1 MAQGGMTLTAQLDR
15 SLRDVFAPIDNRE
28 VWEWAEDEIVL
39 TRRQT
44 ETPGP
49 YSTLLTPYVR
59 EPLNCFGDPAVTDL
73 CLCFGSQTSKTT
85 TMMIGAAW
93 SMVNKPAPTIWVMPS
108 ENLAR
113 SFSENRWQP
122 MVEDCRPLS
131 AIKPSSIHRYK
142 TLEQQFRDCTLT
154 FIGSNSP
161 SNLASRPA
169 GLLVMDETDKFAT
182 PNERE
187 AGAVALAEN
196 RTKSYTNALR
206 VKSSTP
212 TIPEGEIWSAFQQ
225 GDQRYYFVP
234 CPHCATMQRL
244 VWKQVRWSDKARNES
259 GVWDENIVRVT
270 AFYECESCKEAIT
283 DGHKTKMLRS
293 GEWRATNRNATIGR
307 RSYHL
312 NSLYAPWKSCGFGE
326 LAVTFILQKTS
337 LLGLQDF
344 INGALAEPWIDEAE
358 KQDEVVAEASDYLC
372 GDKWSEAEFSA
383 MTVDVQD
390 AGGRH
395 FWCVIRDWS
404 KDGRSRVRFA
414 ARVETWDDL
423 ERIREE
429 NEIRPPCV
437 FVDSAFAT
445 REVYFTCCRFGW
457 VALRGMDAESFTW
470 TEGKRRV
477 QKAYARPER
486 GDPAGGGGY
495 DISGLARRS
504 CPLIKFS
511 SPTCEEILDR
521 LRKTKDPALWQF
533 ARDMSQDWHEHMAS
547 TKKKRLRNA
556 ITGAMTIKWAVIGKR
571 PNHLRD
577 CEKMQVVAALL
588 AQVLLPE
595 KVRPEPRTA

>member
-1 MAQGGMTLTAQLDR
+1 MSLVLQLER
-15 SLRDVFAPIDNRE
+15 ALREVFAPVDKRD
-28 VWEWAEDEIVL
+28 VWQWAEDEIVL

-59 EPLNCFGDPAVTDL
+59 EPLQAFADAETTDL

-85 TMMIGAAW
+85 AMMIGAAW
-93 SMVNKPAPTIWVMPS
+93 RMVNNPVPTIWVMPS

-122 MVEDCRPLS
+122 MVDDCDRLRVL
-131 AIKPSSIHRYK
+131 KPSNVNRFK
-142 TLEQQFRDCTLT
+142 TLEQQFKDCTLT

-161 SNLASRPA
+161 ANLASRPA
-169 GLLVMDETDKFAT
+169 GLLIMDETDKFAM

-212 TIPEGEIWSAFQQ
+212 TTAEGEIWQAFLQ

-234 CPHCATMQRL
+234 CPHCNAMQRL
-244 VWKQVRWSDKARNES
+244 LWQQVKWSDSARTSDGAWNE
-259 GVWDENIVRVT
+259 DEVRAT
-270 AFYECESCKEAIT
+270 TYYECESCLQKIT
-283 DGHKTKMLRS
+283 DSHKTRMLRA
-293 GEWRATNRNATIGR
+293 GEWRATNVNASRGR

-312 NSLYAPWKSCGFGE
+312 NSLYAPWRSCGFGE
-326 LAVTFILQKTS
+326 LAVLFLRQKAS

-344 INGALAEPWIDEAE
+344 INGALAEPWIDDAD
-358 KQDEVVAEASDYLC
+358 KQEEVKASASDYLS
-372 GDKWSEAEFSA
+372 GDKWSESEFSA

-395 FWCVIRDWS
+395 FWVVIRDWS
-404 KDGRSRVRFA
+404 KDGRSRGRFA
-414 ARVETWDDL
+414 GRIESWDDL
-423 ERIREE
+423 EKLREE
-429 NEIRPPCV
+429 NEIRQPCV

-445 REVYFTCCRFGW
+445 REVYWHCCRFGW
-457 VALRGMDAESFTW
+457 VALRGSENESFTW
-470 TEGKRRV
+470 ADNGKKIQR
-477 QKAYARPER
+477 AYARPER
-486 GDPAGGGGY
+486 GDPAGGGRWDAGN
-495 DISGLARRS
+495 LARRN

-511 SPTCEEILDR
+511 APTCEDVLDA
-521 LRKTKDPALWQF
+521 LRRSEPPIWEYPKDF
-533 ARDMSQDWHEHMAS
+533 CSDWHEQMS
-547 TKKKRLRNA
+547 S
-556 ITGAMTIKWAVIGKR
+556 TIKRKMRNPVTGVTSAKWVVIKGR

-577 CEKMQVVAALL
+577 CEKMQIAAALL
-588 AQVLLPE
+588 ARVLSPSSE
-595 KVRPEPRTA
+595 RNSER